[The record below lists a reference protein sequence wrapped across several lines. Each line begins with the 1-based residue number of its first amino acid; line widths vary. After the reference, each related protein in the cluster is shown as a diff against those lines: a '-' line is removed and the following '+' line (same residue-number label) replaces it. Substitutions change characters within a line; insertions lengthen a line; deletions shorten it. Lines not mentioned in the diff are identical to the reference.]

1 MRFLFTLSS
10 VHGGW
15 SDWLDWETCSATCG
29 TDSERVRRQFCDLPI
44 PQHGGDDCPGDPM
57 QSEQCQ
63 LDPCLGEPSYN
74 IALK

>member
-15 SDWLDWETCSATCG
+15 RDWLDWETCSATCG
-29 TDSERVRRQFCDLPI
+29 ADAERVRRRFCDSPI
-44 PQHGGDDCPGDPM
+44 PQHGGDDCTGDPI

-63 LDPCLGEPSYN
+63 LDPCPGEPGYN
-74 IALK
+74 IARK